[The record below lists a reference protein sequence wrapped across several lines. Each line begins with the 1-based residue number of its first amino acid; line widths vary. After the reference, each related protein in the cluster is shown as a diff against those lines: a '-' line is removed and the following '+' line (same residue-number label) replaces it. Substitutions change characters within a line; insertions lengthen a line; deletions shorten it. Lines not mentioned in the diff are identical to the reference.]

1 MRLAIITSHPIQYH
15 APWFRFLA
23 GGQESGEYRAER
35 GVKGDDS
42 PLSSLLSSVRVFY
55 LWDGGVTNQWD
66 RGFGVPVK
74 WDIPLLDGYAHEFVP
89 NRSRKP
95 GPGHVSGLNNPT
107 LGARVTAFKPD
118 AVLVFGYNYLSHYRF
133 LFSQIA
139 RSVPLLFRGDSHR
152 LGRGERAEGRGQR
165 SGGIK
170 EALRRQ
176 WIAAV
181 FRRFSAFLYVGQA
194 NRDYFKYH
202 GVAEHQLFFC
212 PHCVDN
218 DRFIA
223 QAEEASRQ
231 AALWKAELGIPP
243 DHKVVLFAGKFEPKK
258 RPGDLIAAVKLAKL
272 ENTTLL
278 MVGNGELEPELRAA
292 ALGPAPPF
300 QLSAFSISAFP
311 HIIFA
316 PFQNQT
322 LMPRTYAA
330 ADVFVLPS
338 LSESWG
344 LAVNEAMCMSRPV
357 IVSDH
362 VGCAQ
367 DLVHDHRNGLIFPA
381 GNVPALA
388 AALQET
394 FAEPRRLRAW
404 GEQSREIIKGYSY
417 EHATKGLLAALEYV
431 QGENAET

>member
-1 MRLAIITSHPIQYH
+1 MRLAVITSHPIQYH

-23 GGQESGEYRAER
+23 A
-35 GVKGDDS
+35 KGLRDHGTTG
-42 PLSSLLSSVRVFY
+42 PLDLRVFY
-55 LWDGGVTNQWD
+55 LWDGGVTNQLD

-107 LGARVTAFKPD
+107 LGARVAAFKPD
-118 AVLVFGYNYLSHYRF
+118 AILVFGYNYVSHYRF
-133 LFSQIA
+133 LFSQVA

-152 LGRGERAEGRGQR
+152 LPGGRGQRAEGRGQR

-170 EALRRQ
+170 EALRRR
-176 WIAAV
+176 WIATV

-194 NRDYFKYH
+194 NRDYFRYH
-202 GVAEHQLFFC
+202 GVAERQLFFC

-218 DRFIA
+218 DRFMA

-231 AALWKAELGIPP
+231 AALWKVELGIPP
-243 DHKVVLFAGKFEPKK
+243 THKVILFAGKFEPKK

-292 ALGPAPPF
+292 ALGPAPPS

-311 HIIFA
+311 HIVFA

-322 LMPRTYAA
+322 RMPRTYAA

-338 LSESWG
+338 FGRGETWG
-344 LAVNEAMCMSRPV
+344 LAVNEAMCMGRPV

-362 VGCAQ
+362 VGCVQ
-367 DLVHDHRNGLIFPA
+367 DLVHGHRNGLIFPA

-388 AALQET
+388 AALQEA

-417 EHATKGLLAALEYV
+417 EQATKGLLAALEYL
-431 QGENAET
+431 QEENAET